1 MSGLDTP
8 GLDSPGLG
16 TPGLGT
22 PDQDTGGQDTAPS
35 GVPPA
40 VRRPGHGDLD
50 GRDPGGG
57 NPGVPSPNGTGTRSS
72 RGTRAEPTR
81 AGARAAGARAAGAS
95 AAGTRPAAL
104 RTTTWRS
111 SSRPSLEP
119 GPRAWL
125 PVEADEVLLV
135 TGFDFLQGEVERIVA
150 AAGGLLRVVT
160 DVSEA
165 APFWDSAAA
174 VLVGSDIRELPPR
187 RRAPAVLVGLSGE
200 GDSLW
205 HLGAAIGAQRVAVL
219 PDAAA
224 WLAEYL
230 SRSRSPEAGGVV
242 LGVTG
247 GCGGAGAT
255 TAAIW
260 ISQAAAGL
268 GARVLLVD
276 ADPWGGGVELALAA
290 EEAPGLRWPDLA
302 DASGSIDPGQLADAL
317 PVAGGFSFLSWPGS
331 RERPAPVDSAAAGGV
346 LDAARR
352 GFELVVVDI
361 GRNAE
366 PLRTFA
372 WDCDRLLVV
381 VPAQLKAAVASARLL
396 QELPPV
402 DAALVIRG
410 KAGAALDGMLIAES
424 VGLPLHAIV
433 PEIRGTAGAA
443 ELGRLLEHGRRR
455 SVRRFAAAVLELLD
469 GEPLSLEA
477 Q

>member
-1 MSGLDTP
+1 MSRHHARNQ
-8 GLDSPGLG
+8 G
-16 TPGLGT
+16 TPT
-22 PDQDTGGQDTAPS
+22 EQDTALSAMPADTGS
-35 GVPPA
+35 WDEGPPGLSLDDAPIRGSA
-40 VRRPGHGDLD
+40 VALQDLAGERLTPAPPDPPERLSRPGRGS
-50 GRDPGGG
+50 
-57 NPGVPSPNGTGTRSS
+57 VPA
-72 RGTRAEPTR
+72 RG
-81 AGARAAGARAAGAS
+81 RAARVQHLQGG
-95 AAGTRPAAL
+95 
-104 RTTTWRS
+104 
-111 SSRPSLEP
+111 P
-119 GPRAWL
+119 GAWL
-125 PVEADEVLLV
+125 PAEADEVLLV

-150 AAGGLLRVVT
+150 AAGGLLRVVA
-160 DVSEA
+160 DSSEA
-165 APFWDSAAA
+165 APYWDSAAA

-205 HLGAAIGAQRVAVL
+205 HLGAAMGAQRVAVL

-230 SRSRSPEAGGVV
+230 SRSRSPEAGGLV

-255 TAAIW
+255 TAGIW
-260 ISQAAAGL
+260 IAQAAAGL

-276 ADPWGGGVELALAA
+276 ADPWGGGLELALAA
-290 EEAPGLRWPDLA
+290 EESPGLRWPDLA
-302 DASGSIDPGQLADAL
+302 DASGSIDPGQLAEAL

-331 RERPAPVDSAAAGGV
+331 RERPPAVDAAAVGGV

-352 GFELVVVDI
+352 GYELVIVDI
-361 GRNAE
+361 GRNVE

-402 DAALVIRG
+402 DSALVIRG
-410 KAGAALDGMLIAES
+410 KAGAALDGTLIAES
-424 VGLPLHAIV
+424 VGLPLHGV
-433 PEIRGTAGAA
+433 MPEVRGTAGAA

-455 SVRRFAAAVLELLD
+455 SVRRFAASVLDLLDDELLAGD
-469 GEPLSLEA
+469 A